1 MRARTVAMLLAGR
14 GVARLGQYV
23 TGFALLAVWGPT
35 IFARYAAALGVGAWL
50 FVLAVAGIERAALV
64 LVGAGGGRLEPLFA
78 WLGAAP
84 FAATLA
90 AWAALAVTLPGHA
103 AVAYA
108 AGLAFMAG
116 SGSVAVLV
124 GLFRLRGRPGVDAAA
139 FATLSAGYGLALL
152 LGAIGGVGVDGV
164 LASLVLTVTAV
175 NVVLLTW
182 LRPTLRPAVH
192 RAAEPAR
199 VLRTIGLLATGEVAG
214 GLVGSAMYAVL
225 AARAPAEQSSIYYVC
240 AVASSACGV
249 VAMYLM
255 RLWQP
260 DLLRWVA
267 AHAEAARARL
277 RRGLLVTAVAGAV
290 LGAGSAVPALRSG
303 GTVHTAAIALGAEV
317 VVYVAVAVLAFVI
330 ESMDERDRVRSAVSA
345 VVSMASVALFGW
357 LLIPIAG
364 AAGAMVAWS
373 VGWVLRSLL
382 LRRDRAV
389 RGAITAQPR
398 SSDVDA

>member
-1 MRARTVAMLLAGR
+1 
-14 GVARLGQYV
+14 
-23 TGFALLAVWGPT
+23 
-35 IFARYAAALGVGAWL
+35 
-50 FVLAVAGIERAALV
+50 
-64 LVGAGGGRLEPLFA
+64 
-78 WLGAAP
+78 
-84 FAATLA
+84 
-90 AWAALAVTLPGHA
+90 
-103 AVAYA
+103 
-108 AGLAFMAG
+108 
-116 SGSVAVLV
+116 
-124 GLFRLRGRPGVDAAA
+124 
-139 FATLSAGYGLALL
+139 
-152 LGAIGGVGVDGV
+152 
-164 LASLVLTVTAV
+164 
-175 NVVLLTW
+175 
-182 LRPTLRPAVH
+182 
-192 RAAEPAR
+192 
-199 VLRTIGLLATGEVAG
+199 
-214 GLVGSAMYAVL
+214 
-225 AARAPAEQSSIYYVC
+225 
-240 AVASSACGV
+240 